1 MRRAALCRFVIGLV
15 TVSGIAIGMPATA
28 GAKVIRLAAATP
40 WQVEWTKTSCT
51 LARGF
56 GEKDDLQ
63 SLIFEQ
69 FSQGQNFQLLI
80 TARALSATNQ
90 QDKPTLIYVT
100 GDDDTGYSDKQER
113 ALLGKNK
120 KGVTTLF
127 VPGSDLFGDTPG
139 NARLIESSIKRL
151 IVKLR
156 GRTVAFETGPLEKP
170 FDAMRKCTDDL
181 VRTWGLDPDAMR
193 RLTRWPTAK
202 TSPGTWLK
210 PNDYPGSALST
221 GAQSL
226 VSFRLLIDSTG
237 TPTDCL
243 IQRSYGDERFNRITC
258 DKIVERARFEPAL
271 DAQGK
276 AVASYYGTSVSW
288 VIGG

>member
-1 MRRAALCRFVIGLV
+1 MRRAALYRFVISLAAAP
-15 TVSGIAIGMPATA
+15 GIAFGVPSIAA
-28 GAKVIRLAAATP
+28 AKVIRLAAATP
-40 WQVEWTKTSCT
+40 WQVDWTKTSCT

-69 FSQGQNFQLLI
+69 FTQSQGFQLLI
-80 TARALSATNQ
+80 TAKALSATNQ

-100 GDDDTGYSDKQER
+100 NDDDTGYSDRQER
-113 ALLGKNK
+113 AMIGKNK

-151 IVKLR
+151 VVKLR
-156 GRTVAFETGPLEKP
+156 GRSVTFETGPLEKP

-181 VRTWGLDPDAMR
+181 VRTWGLDPEAMK
-193 RLTRWPTAK
+193 RLTRRPTPK
-202 TSPGTWLK
+202 TNPGIWLK

-243 IQRSYGDERFNRITC
+243 IQRSYGNEPFNKITC
-258 DKIVERARFEPAL
+258 EKIMERARFEPAL
-271 DAQGK
+271 DAEGK
-276 AVASYYGTSVSW
+276 PTASYYGTSVSW